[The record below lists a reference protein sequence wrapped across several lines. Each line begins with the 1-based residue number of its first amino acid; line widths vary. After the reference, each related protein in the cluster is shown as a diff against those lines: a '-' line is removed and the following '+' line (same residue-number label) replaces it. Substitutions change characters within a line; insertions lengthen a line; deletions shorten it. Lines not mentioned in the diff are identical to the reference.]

1 MILVY
6 NIHSKLKKQKQ
17 NKPKHKTKQILSFV
31 VAVKLRISVI
41 IKELIYSAQA
51 LTEFAQRRP
60 GLSERFPTH
69 GRGGNEMRII

>member
-6 NIHSKLKKQKQ
+6 NTHSKLKLKQKKPQ
-17 NKPKHKTKQILSFV
+17 TIPKHKTKQTLSFV
-31 VAVKLRISVI
+31 VAVKFRISMI
-41 IKELIYSAQA
+41 IKELIYSAEA

-69 GRGGNEMRII
+69 GRG

>member
-6 NIHSKLKKQKQ
+6 NTHSKLKLKTTKKHQTI
-17 NKPKHKTKQILSFV
+17 PKHKTKQTLSFV
-31 VAVKLRISVI
+31 VAVKFRISMI
-41 IKELIYSAQA
+41 IKELIYSAEA

-69 GRGGNEMRII
+69 GRG